1 MWPTPFYQLC
11 RLGVCLCLLTA
22 GCGEPKFY
30 KCEGVIT
37 HDGKPVPY
45 LQVEFLPLIVDSVRT
60 PISMTDVEGRFQMNT
75 GRHEGVPPG
84 KYTVHISDPVA
95 PDGRQ
100 TSSDPGYLYVIDRYS
115 PEKSDYIYT
124 ADQDRLDF
132 EIKLDTKDWTPPTS
146 QSADT
151 AASNS
156 AKQPDSQP
164 SNLPTSVPSVE

>member
-1 MWPTPFYQLC
+1 MSPTPVFRLVGLGLC
-11 RLGVCLCLLTA
+11 FSLLSL

-37 HDGKPVPY
+37 HNGEPVPY

-95 PDGRQ
+95 ADGRQ
-100 TSSDPGYLYVIDRYS
+100 TSSDPDYLYVIDRYS
-115 PEKSDYIYT
+115 SEKSDYIYT

-132 EIKLDTKDWTPPTS
+132 EIKLDTKEWNPPASSSVTPATS
-146 QSADT
+146 VD
-151 AASNS
+151 AASETNS
-156 AKQPDSQP
+156 
-164 SNLPTSVPSVE
+164 